1 MKHPLPRARGF
12 TLCRAGSPW
21 LVRRLGVIG
30 EDRLESAPLLE
41 LLGEAEIGQARV
53 EAAGGRVRKLADLG
67 STPDCQVMLARGERL
82 RGRALAAAS
91 DSAAKRHLDAALRE
105 FVRLEMPLEA
115 ARTRLLLARVQC
127 DLDPEVAEAEAR
139 SALAVFKNLGAV
151 TDATATLL
159 RHIETKTHKQ
169 SSKTSNLAGLTQREL
184 EVLHLVAQG
193 LSNQDIADRLVLSK
207 HTVHRHVSSIL
218 TKLDLPSRAAAAA
231 YAAQHDLLL

>member
-1 MKHPLPRARGF
+1 
-12 TLCRAGSPW
+12 
-21 LVRRLGVIG
+21 VRRLGVIG

-67 STPDCQVMLARGERL
+67 STLDCQVMLARGERL

-151 TDATATLL
+151 TDASTTATLL
-159 RHIETKTHKQ
+159 RDIQTKTHKQ
-169 SSKTSNLAGLTQREL
+169 TSKTSNLAGLTQREL

-207 HTVHRHVSSIL
+207 HTIHRHVSSIL